1 MRDLPKNLDRFLTR
15 RGAVQFLND
24 KGLPVRFST
33 INKMSMLGRGPKP
46 DLFYGR
52 RELFLVQTIERWA
65 QEHLLSDNP
74 TMLRTGGRKDQHVA

>member
-1 MRDLPKNLDRFLTR
+1 MRDLPKNL
-15 RGAVQFLND
+15 AVQFLND